1 MDSVQLTWQKD
12 ITTSQTLTGG
22 RLVVDNLVLDGS
34 GLGYTGH
41 ESTVTFASDSVSISK
56 PTTVNGKLTAT
67 SINIGGGDIN
77 ASADQINKLASV
89 TSTAN
94 ELNVLDGV
102 TNITSANINHLTNLS
117 ENVQAG
123 LTARYTTTAADA
135 KLDSKKEAQVL
146 LQVH

>member
-1 MDSVQLTWQKD
+1 MAKD

-22 RLVVDNLVLDGS
+22 RLVVDNLVVDGS
-34 GLGYTGH
+34 GIGYTGH
-41 ESTVTFASDSVSISK
+41 ESTVTFASDSVAISK
-56 PTTVNGKLTAT
+56 PTSVTGKLTAT
-67 SINIGGGDIN
+67 SLNIGGGDIN

-102 TNITSANINHLTNLS
+102 TNITSANINHLSNLS

-123 LTARYTTTAADA
+123 LTARYTQPPQMPN
-135 KLDSKKEAQVL
+135 LDSKKEAQVL
-146 LQVH
+146 LQ